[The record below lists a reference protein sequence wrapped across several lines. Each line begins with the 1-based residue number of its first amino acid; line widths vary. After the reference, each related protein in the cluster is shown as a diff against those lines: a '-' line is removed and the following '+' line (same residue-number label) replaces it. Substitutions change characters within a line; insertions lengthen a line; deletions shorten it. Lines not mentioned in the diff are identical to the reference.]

1 MSELLLSSFLN
12 DSVYSFP
19 VEGLLPKD
27 ETESQ
32 KFVKKYTEYDGR
44 GVTVAVLDT
53 GVDPS
58 AAGLQK
64 TTDGKIKIVNLIDCS
79 GSGDVDVSTV
89 AEVYEE
95 EGVLKTKGLTGRIL
109 KINKE
114 WKNRDGKWYIG
125 VKRGYEIFPDS
136 LITRLKK
143 KRHETFN
150 QQHITLLAQMQYRIN
165 MFKEEHKDESKFSK
179 EEMDLKQDLEAQY
192 DVLKEMMSNYEDPGP
207 IFDCLVW
214 HDGKNWRA
222 VVDTDEEGDLI
233 HKKPMCDYHIEHHYE
248 YFSKQDMLCY
258 SVNIYDNGS
267 VLSLVTLCGSHGTHV
282 SGIIGANHPDDPDLN
297 GVAPGVQIVSLKIGD
312 ARLGSL
318 ETNHA
323 LLRAAIAM
331 VNLGVDIANM
341 SYGES
346 TGINDAG
353 IFIDILRKF
362 IIGKKDIIFV
372 SSAGNSGPALSTVG
386 TPGGTTSGVI
396 SVGAYVTASMIKA
409 EYSIFENVPE
419 GKYTWSSRGPS
430 TNGAKGL
437 TIYAPG
443 AAITSVPTYVLS
455 RSQLMNG
462 TSMSSPS
469 ACGGICLILSALKAQ
484 KIKYTPPR
492 IYKAIENASKN
503 VSDVMNVGFLQVE
516 KSYDYFIQHINFL
529 DQDFDFEILINNSS
543 FNGKGIYLRE
553 FEETNHLHQITIEI
567 KPTLKD
573 EEILEKNALELRL
586 VLLSSKPWVK
596 APNYLLLNAAGRIF
610 DVQVDPVVLSSGFHY
625 AEIVAYDTIVPK
637 RRIFA
642 IPVSVC
648 KPELILKP
656 LVSWK
661 NILLASGYIER
672 KFIRVPD
679 TSNWVELRVRTKKID
694 TSIKIFIHFTQLVQ
708 NLRLNDT
715 EHKFFLKLHQ
725 NELILKQFAVIP
737 GVTMEIC
744 FANLW
749 LSIASG
755 EIDVELEF
763 HGLKLSSNKINLALS
778 ENSQSIKRVEVINT
792 LAPEIFEP
800 SLKLNSLKRTFYP
813 SFSSIRPLGERDVFP
828 DSKTLFEM
836 ILTYPLKF
844 LENTEATF
852 LMPLSGSLYDSSFCM
867 LTALFNRNKRLL
879 QFKGVEPI
887 KAKLKA
893 GEYVY
898 RVRLIH
904 DSILVLE
911 KVKNIT
917 LSVIQSI
924 GDSKEFSLNIFNDHI
939 DAFNKE
945 KSQDFNMKL
954 HQGDRKSIVISTFI
968 DPKQLPKDA
977 KNGDKLLG
985 QLHLEDKTRSLKK
998 AGYDVEINLILESKE
1013 SAPPKDE
1020 SIIDLQVQVLNKIKD
1035 SEEKK
1040 NFLNELLRLYPNE
1053 LSVLNARLET
1063 ILKFASDDEIIDA
1076 ANAIIA
1082 FVDFEKITE
1091 YIRSEQFSNTNLS
1104 SDQKKEKE
1112 KLEQQK
1118 SILLKALQKKA
1129 EILGRTSDGI
1139 LSKEFDDAFEKCRKW
1154 MEFPGKDYDFFL
1166 LQIRRFIARK
1176 HYGLALQLILK
1187 LESDSSYDL
1196 NESELTKIYQL
1207 KIDILKTLDWSI
1219 WETYHEKWKLILNPP
1234 KGYILF

>member
-1 MSELLLSSFLN
+1 MTELLLSSFLN

-19 VEGLLPKD
+19 VKGLLPKD
-27 ETESQ
+27 ETESLQ
-32 KFVKKYTEYDGR
+32 FIKKYPEYDGR

-58 AAGLQK
+58 APGMQK
-64 TTDGKIKIVNLIDCS
+64 TTDGKTKIVNLIDCS
-79 GSGDVDVSTV
+79 GSGDVDVTTV
-89 AEVYEE
+89 AEVFEE
-95 EGVLKTKGLTGRIL
+95 DEVLKTKGLSGRTL
-109 KINKE
+109 KISKE
-114 WKNRDGKWYIG
+114 WKNRDGKWFLGI
-125 VKRGYEIFPDS
+125 KRGYEFFPES
-136 LITRLKK
+136 LVTRLKK
-143 KRHETFN
+143 KRLETFN
-150 QQHITLLAQMQYRIN
+150 QQHTALLAHVQHHIN
-165 MFKEEHKDESKFSK
+165 LFKEEHKDESKLLK

-192 DVLKEMMSNYEDPGP
+192 DVLKDMMCNYDDPGP
-207 IFDCLVW
+207 VFDCLVW

-222 VVDTDEEGDLI
+222 VIDTDEDGDLT

-282 SGIIGANHPDDPDLN
+282 SGIIGANHLDDPDLN

-312 ARLGSL
+312 TRLGSM
-318 ETNHA
+318 ETNHS

-353 IFIDILRKF
+353 IFIDFLRKI

-386 TPGGTTSGVI
+386 APGGTTSGVI

-419 GKYTWSSRGPS
+419 GKYTWSSNGPC

-469 ACGGICLILSALKAQ
+469 ACGGISLILSALKAQ

-503 VSDVMNVGFLQVE
+503 VCDIMNVGFLQVE
-516 KSYDYFIQHINFL
+516 KSYDYFIQYINFL
-529 DQDFDFEILINNSS
+529 DQDFDFEIIVNNSS

-553 FEETNHLHQITIEI
+553 FEETNHLHQITVEV

-573 EEILEKNALELRL
+573 EEILEKNTLELRL

-596 APNYLLLNAAGRIF
+596 VPNYLLLNATGRVF

-625 AEIVAYDTIVPK
+625 AEIIAYDTIVPK
-637 RRIFA
+637 RKIFT

-648 KPELILKP
+648 KPELILKS
-656 LVSWK
+656 LISWK

-679 TSNWVELRVRTKKID
+679 TSNWAELRVRTKKID
-694 TSIKIFIHFTQLVQ
+694 TCIKIFIHFTQLVQ
-708 NLRLNDT
+708 NLRLKDT

-725 NELILKQFAVIP
+725 NELILKQFVVIP
-737 GVTMEIC
+737 GTTMEVC
-744 FANLW
+744 FANFW
-749 LSIASG
+749 SSIASG

-763 HGLKLSSNKINLALS
+763 HGLKLSSNKVNLMFS
-778 ENSQSIKRVEVINT
+778 ENSQSIKRIEVINT

-800 SLKLNSLKRTFYP
+800 TLKLNSLRRTFYP

-836 ILTYPLKF
+836 ILTYSLKF
-844 LENTEATF
+844 LENTEVTF
-852 LMPLSGSLYDSSFCM
+852 FLPLSSSLYDSSFCM

-879 QFKGVEPI
+879 HFGETEPI
-887 KAKLKA
+887 KTKLKA

-898 RVRLIH
+898 RVQLVH
-904 DSILVLE
+904 DSILILE
-911 KVKNIT
+911 KVKNMT
-917 LSVIQSI
+917 LSVIQSL
-924 GDSKEFSLNIFNDHI
+924 GDSKELSLNIFNDHI

-954 HQGDRKSIVISTFI
+954 QQGDRKSVVISTFI

-977 KNGDKLLG
+977 KNGDKLIG
-985 QLHLEDKTRSLKK
+985 QLHLEDKTRNVKK
-998 AGYDVEINLILESKE
+998 AGYDVEISLILEPKE
-1013 SAPPKDE
+1013 SVPSKDE
-1020 SIIDLQVQVLNKIKD
+1020 SIIDFQVQVLNKIKD
-1035 SEEKK
+1035 NEEKK
-1040 NFLNELLRLYPNE
+1040 KFLDDLLRLYPNE

-1063 ILKFASDDEIIDA
+1063 ILKFASDEEIIDA
-1076 ANAIIA
+1076 ANAIFA
-1082 FVDFEKITE
+1082 YVDFEKIAE
-1091 YIRSEQFSNTNLS
+1091 YIRSEQFSNINLS
-1104 SDQKKEKE
+1104 NDQKKEKE
-1112 KLEQQK
+1112 KWERQK
-1118 SILLKALQKKA
+1118 SVLVKALQEKA
-1129 EILGRTSDGI
+1129 KILGRTSDGI
-1139 LSKEFDDAFEKCRKW
+1139 LTKEFDDAFEECRKW

-1166 LQIRRFIARK
+1166 LQVRRFIARK

-1196 NESELTKIYQL
+1196 NESEIAKVYEL

-1219 WETYHEKWKLILNPP
+1219 WVTYQEKWKLILNPP